1 VSELASGP
9 PVLTDA
15 LRFEWVRIRT
25 LRSTYWLIGAALL
38 INAVTALIGAYA
50 ALGQPHGPEFVGAIV
65 TGGGPFVPIPLAAVF
80 LAAIGVF
87 ATGHEYRYGTIQ
99 PALTALPRRSAL
111 LAAKLVV
118 PGVVALVVAVVSM
131 ALNAAV
137 ALAVWGELP
146 GLTAWPVDETMP
158 GYLVLAVLW
167 TVLGTALAQVF
178 RGVPSALVLLLVVP
192 LVVEQLVVQLSYVDQ
207 FAWLGPALRFLPFTA
222 GQHLLDLGGTSDV
235 DLFGRWA
242 SGGVFAV
249 FVAVVVGAAWTTFT
263 HRDA

>member
-9 PVLTDA
+9 RVLTDA

-25 LRSTYWLIGAALL
+25 LRSTYWLVGAAVLL
-38 INAVTALIGAYA
+38 NAVLALVAAYGTQDRPPA
-50 ALGQPHGPEFVGAIV
+50 PAFVGAIL

-118 PGVVALVVAVVSM
+118 PAAVTLVVAAVSM
-131 ALNAAV
+131 AVDAAV

-146 GLTAWPVDETMP
+146 GLTSWPVDEAMP
-158 GYLVLAVLW
+158 GYLVLGVLW

-192 LVVEQLVVQLSYVDQ
+192 LVVEQLMAQLSYVDQ
-207 FAWLGPALRFLPFTA
+207 FAWLGPALKFLPFMA

-249 FVAVVVGAAWTTFT
+249 FVAVVVSAAWATFT
-263 HRDA
+263 RRDA

>member
-1 VSELASGP
+1 VSELASTP
-9 PVLTDA
+9 LALSDA
-15 LRFEWVRIRT
+15 LRFEWARIRT

-38 INAVTALIGAYA
+38 LNVVIALIGAYGT
-50 ALGQPHGPEFVGAIV
+50 LNQPHAPEFVGAIV

-118 PGVVALVVAVVSM
+118 PAAVALVVAVVSM
-131 ALNAAV
+131 AVNAAI

-146 GLTAWPVDETMP
+146 GLTEWPVDETMP
-158 GYLVLAVLW
+158 GYLVLVVLW
-167 TVLGTALAQVF
+167 TVLGAALAQLF
-178 RGVPSALVLLLVVP
+178 RGVPSALVSLLAVP
-192 LVVEQLVVQLSYVDQ
+192 LLVEQLLVQLSYVDQ
-207 FAWLGPALRFLPFTA
+207 FAWLGPALKYLPFMA

-235 DLFGRWA
+235 DLFDRWA

-249 FVAVVVGAAWTTFT
+249 FVAVVLGAAWTTFT
-263 HRDA
+263 RRDA